1 MSHHP
6 IGAGN
11 SSFDLID
18 ADLFFKAIY
27 LESGMTV
34 LDLACGAGRYTIAM
48 AREMGGSASHESHII
63 AVDLWAEGIAA
74 LRKSAKSVS
83 SVSIETHIADIR
95 HQLPISDGTV
105 DLCLMAT
112 VLHDI
117 VHEGDPLPVLR
128 ETVRVLKPKGVLAVA
143 EFKKQDGR
151 PGPPKATRL
160 RLEEVSALLLRV
172 GLMRFSGV
180 VELGPEIYFAQF
192 KRLPPYTQ

>member
-6 IGAGN
+6 IGAGR

-18 ADLFFKAIY
+18 SDMFFEAIH
-27 LESGMTV
+27 LEPGMTV
-34 LDLACGAGRYTIAM
+34 LDLACGSGKYTMAM
-48 AREMGGSASHESHII
+48 AQEMGASATAGSHII
-63 AVDLWAEGIAA
+63 AVDLWQEGIAS
-74 LRKSAKSVS
+74 LDKSAASVP
-83 SVSIETHIADIR
+83 SVSIETHVTDIR
-95 HQLPISDGTV
+95 HKLPVSDGTV
-105 DLCLMAT
+105 DMCLMAT

-128 ETVRVLKPKGVLAVA
+128 EIVRVLKPKGVVAVA
-143 EFKKQDGR
+143 EFKKQDSH

-192 KRLPPYTQ
+192 RRL

>member
-6 IGAGN
+6 IGAGK

-18 ADLFFKAIY
+18 ADMFFKAVN
-27 LESGMTV
+27 LEPGMTV
-34 LDLACGAGRYTIAM
+34 LDLACGAGKYTMAM
-48 AREMGGSASHESHII
+48 AQVMGGVAAAKSHII
-63 AVDLWAEGIAA
+63 AVDLWEEGIVS
-74 LRKSAKSVS
+74 LGKSAGSVP
-83 SVSIETHIADIR
+83 SVSIETHVSDIR
-95 HQLPISDGTV
+95 NKLPLCDGTV
-105 DLCLMAT
+105 DMCLMAT

-128 ETVRVLKPKGVLAVA
+128 EIVRVLKPKGVLAVT

-192 KRLPPYTQ
+192 RSL

>member
-6 IGAGN
+6 IGAGK

-18 ADLFFKAIY
+18 ADLFFKAVN
-27 LESGMTV
+27 LEPGMTV
-34 LDLACGAGRYTIAM
+34 LDLACGAGKYTMAM
-48 AREMGGSASHESHII
+48 AQVMGGVAAVKSHII
-63 AVDLWAEGIAA
+63 AVDLWEEGIVS
-74 LRKSAKSVS
+74 LGKSAGSVP
-83 SVSIETHIADIR
+83 SVSIETHVSDIR
-95 HQLPISDGTV
+95 NKLPLSDGTV
-105 DLCLMAT
+105 DMCLMAT

-128 ETVRVLKPKGVLAVA
+128 EVVRVLKPKGVLAVT

-192 KRLPPYTQ
+192 RRL

>member
-6 IGAGN
+6 IGAGK

-18 ADLFFKAIY
+18 ADLFFKAVN
-27 LESGMTV
+27 LEPGMTV
-34 LDLACGAGRYTIAM
+34 LDLACGAGKYTMAM
-48 AREMGGSASHESHII
+48 AQVMGGAATEKSHII
-63 AVDLWAEGIAA
+63 AVDLWEEGIVS
-74 LRKSAKSVS
+74 LGKSAGSAP
-83 SVSIETHIADIR
+83 SVSIETHVSDIR
-95 HQLPISDGTV
+95 NKLPLSDGTV
-105 DLCLMAT
+105 DMCLMAT

-128 ETVRVLKPKGVLAVA
+128 EVVRVLKPKGVLAVT

-192 KRLPPYTQ
+192 RRL